1 MTKERNRAHMVR
13 LIGFAMQRGVK
24 LRADRKQPHDPNRQG
39 TENRGPACGWGWPVA
54 QAVGVAVHGV
64 VRKHC
69 HRTGNVKF
77 RSGNGYRSAGRNPL
91 LDHRWVL
98 GKVDARMGNQQHI
111 PRPGFIHWIMA
122 TGCALLIF
130 ALGLFAA
137 SPTLHDQ
144 LHAGKHAS
152 WDDGC
157 AVALFASGVAV
168 TQPVVALPYA
178 AGQWT
183 ELPGL
188 VSNEVFLESPRYL
201 LQPERGPPVG

>member
-1 MTKERNRAHMVR
+1 MDRRCHTP
-13 LIGFAMQRGVK
+13 
-24 LRADRKQPHDPNRQG
+24 LRDFLRR
-39 TENRGPACGWGWPVA
+39 
-54 QAVGVAVHGV
+54 
-64 VRKHC
+64 
-69 HRTGNVKF
+69 
-77 RSGNGYRSAGRNPL
+77 
-91 LDHRWVL
+91 VL
-98 GKVDARMGNQQHI
+98 A
-111 PRPGFIHWIMA
+111 A
-122 TGCALLIF
+122 GCAILIL
-130 ALGLFAA
+130 ALGVFAA

-152 WDDGC
+152 LDDGC

-178 AGQWT
+178 AEKYS